1 MPAGQPVRAFC
12 NFHAPSENATKRR
25 IKNQPLP
32 RLGHLQHLAQR
43 VEKVTIRNPALKP
56 VGGPPLDDLPGL
68 AYAPAAG
75 VRNIEVAALQPLG
88 DGLPAQAGEPEGP
101 AVEHGYIDRAALHAT
116 DVCWRSSG
124 QQHDR
129 AKPAAGHL
137 DGDHAWQ

>member
-1 MPAGQPVRAFC
+1 MPPGQPVRAPG
-12 NFHAPSENATKRR
+12 NLDLARYHAAKGR
-25 IKNQPLP
+25 IKNQPLAW
-32 RLGHLQHLAQR
+32 LGHLQHLAER
-43 VEKVTIRNPALKP
+43 VEKVAIRNPALKP

-101 AVEHGYIDRAALHAT
+101 AVQHGYINPTALDPADLVGRAP
-116 DVCWRSSG
+116 G

-129 AKPAAGHL
+129 REAAAGKL
-137 DGDHAWQ
+137 DGGHVGH